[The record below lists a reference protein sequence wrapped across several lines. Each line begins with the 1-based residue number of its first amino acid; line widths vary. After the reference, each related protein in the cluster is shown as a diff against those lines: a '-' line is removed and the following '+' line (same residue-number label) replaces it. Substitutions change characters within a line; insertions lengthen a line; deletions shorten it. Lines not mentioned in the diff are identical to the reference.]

1 MQLLSLPVPGS
12 DRNGNPRPPGP
23 VTVPF
28 TVPVAGTVTVTGPS
42 DVTVRDTTGSV
53 VAGPGTS
60 VTFTGTAG
68 TVYVAAV
75 DTGTGNV
82 TITIAN
88 PAVDTIS
95 VLDTGAD
102 PTGQTDS
109 TTAIQAAINRAMPN
123 GVVLFP
129 TGSYLISSPL
139 VIQNPDSTS
148 NSPTLIPFLAGLNP
162 PGRIGESLGENSSVS
177 IACSDTFPVGQ
188 FALQFLGA
196 NGSVSPAGG
205 GCINLGV
212 DCSSRGAGILVHQPR
227 RGLYENLN
235 IYRTATP
242 APSADQPFGVSPAGA
257 FSVAQT
263 NGNACRYNR
272 FANIS
277 VSFTGRHGFDYQA
290 SGSDNFFNCHS
301 LAPGSANYSVGGVSS
316 WYGCGYGDGEI
327 GWEIACNQALVSGS
341 TIGGSTV
348 QSNAVVMYAMG
359 SAGNGVGHILFEGC
373 RFQANPPSGA
383 GVGNAMLQ
391 VNPNSGKTIN
401 ARFSGCTW
409 DAYGN
414 SSTVTVPYFAYVA
427 SGVEGKIEIDG
438 GVVSGVPT
446 AGTFVDDSGNSV
458 LSVRGVQGFSPAG
471 AQTAPTMPASG
482 TAITNPF
489 PFDCTVYIYG
499 GTVTDIEI
507 DGTSTGLTTASS
519 GSASVRVA
527 AAQSITLTYSG
538 APTWTWFGD

>member
-1 MQLLSLPVPGS
+1 MQLLSLPVPGF

-23 VTVPF
+23 ITIPF
-28 TVPVAGTVTVTGPS
+28 SVPVAGTVTVTGPS

-60 VTFTGTAG
+60 VAFTGTAG

-82 TITIAN
+82 TITITN

-139 VIQNPDSTS
+139 VIQNPDSTTTA
-148 NSPTLIPFLAGLNP
+148 PTQIPFLAGSNP
-162 PGRIGESLGENSSVS
+162 PGTIGDDSEENSPVE
-177 IACSDTFPVGQ
+177 IVCSDTFPVGQ

-196 NGSVSPAGG
+196 TGNTAPAGG
-205 GCINLGV
+205 GCINLAV
-212 DCSSRGAGILVHQPR
+212 DCKSRGAGILVHQPR
-227 RGLYENLN
+227 RGVYENLN

-242 APSADQPFGVSPAGA
+242 APPADQPFDLTANGA
-257 FSVAQT
+257 FSVEQSSSGAS
-263 NGNACRYNR
+263 AYNR
-272 FANIS
+272 FANIG
-277 VSFTGRHGFDYQA
+277 VAYAGNHGFDYGTTGKD
-290 SGSDNFFNCHS
+290 SFFNCYS
-301 LAPGSANYSVGGVSS
+301 LNPGTTNYFVGGMSC
-316 WYGCGYGDGEI
+316 WYGCGYSGGEI
-327 GWEIACNQALVSGS
+327 GWELQCNEALVSGS
-341 TIGGSTV
+341 KIDAGSLT
-348 QSNAVVMYAMG
+348 SNCVSMYALATAD
-359 SAGNGVGHILFEGC
+359 SGVGHILFEGC
-373 RFQANPPSGA
+373 RFQANPPSSG
-383 GVGNAMLQ
+383 GDGNAMLQ
-391 VNPNSGKTIN
+391 VNPNGGRTIN

-409 DAYGN
+409 NAYGN
-414 SSTVTVPYFAYVA
+414 QSTVTVPYFAYVS
-427 SGVEGKIEIDG
+427 SGVEGKIEIEG
-438 GVVSGVPT
+438 GVVTGIPT
-446 AGTFVDDSGNSV
+446 TGTFVDDSGNSV
-458 LSVRGVQGFSPAG
+458 LSVRGVQGFNPAG

-527 AAQSITLTYSG
+527 AGQSITLTYSA